1 VTSLSF
7 STMSGKSEKKGG
19 PPKFNPLRDAIAG
32 TIMAATS
39 VPQLVAY
46 AQGVGYAPYRGLA
59 TAGPALMAWGLTTGS
74 PFMSCGVTSI
84 TALMAKADLDGEAY
98 VAEHGEEAYVHL
110 VAAYSLWVGLCSA
123 ILGIVGF
130 GKLASM
136 APKNVRKGFKWGCAV
151 GVLASALPNGLFSKG
166 SKELKGL
173 VAESALAG
181 FVKFVKSTAPAATGA
196 ISVTNLLFGLS
207 HPMFWGTVAAPL
219 FLACTWFVMNG
230 PKYLP
235 KALPPGSEVII
246 ATAAATMFSIYS
258 GYSGN
263 IVGEIPQLD
272 GDAGIKL
279 GPISIPVSLLNPKDL
294 LEAPV
299 VDQFGGSYV
308 TLIITASL
316 FAAVNFLSIMG
327 IASGFEDENGIP
339 WSAPRELIAQGVACG
354 IAGATGSAPVSGSM
368 SRSLVSRMAG
378 TTSQLSCMITAL
390 IWIYMMPYMS
400 VMTPT
405 PQAALSAVIVSAVV
419 KSVIYPKDLLAMKG
433 SDFIVGWGTGI
444 ATAVTSPTIG
454 FGIGL
459 VLFATTSAFRGKEK
473 IA

>member
-1 VTSLSF
+1 
-7 STMSGKSEKKGG
+7 M
-19 PPKFNPLRDAIAG
+19 
-32 TIMAATS
+32 
-39 VPQLVAY
+39 Q
-46 AQGVGYAPYRGLA
+46 
-59 TAGPALMAWGLTTGS
+59 
-74 PFMSCGVTSI
+74 
-84 TALMAKADLDGEAY
+84 
-98 VAEHGEEAYVHL
+98 
-110 VAAYSLWVGLCSA
+110 
-123 ILGIVGF
+123 
-130 GKLASM
+130 
-136 APKNVRKGFKWGCAV
+136 WGCAV
-151 GVLASALPNGLFSKG
+151 GVLASALPNGLFSQG

-181 FVKFVKSTAPAATGA
+181 FVNFVKTTAPAATGA

-246 ATAAATMFSIYS
+246 ATAAATMFSIYT

-308 TLIITASL
+308 TLIITATL

-378 TTSQLSCMITAL
+378 TTSQLSCLITAL

-459 VLFATTSAFRGKEK
+459 VLFAATSAFKGKEK
-473 IA
+473 TA